1 MRGTIIIDDEEGSIE
16 SWHDEELV
24 GISIIAFCV
33 LAGGVWAVRRR
44 FAIERGSAVL
54 IRGPILSTM

>member
-1 MRGTIIIDDEEGSIE
+1 MVGQRMRGTIIIDDEEGSIE

-33 LAGGVWAVRRR
+33 LAGGVWAV
-44 FAIERGSAVL
+44 
-54 IRGPILSTM
+54 